1 MTEPAHILI
10 VDIDA
15 AAREA
20 LSVVLLEAGYRTSA
34 ARSGNEALLFL
45 QLLTPDVVITDM
57 QLPDMSGPELI
68 ALLKADTSKPFV
80 PALLTADPNELN
92 VRVLGLDAGADDVL
106 VRPIEYPELLARV
119 RSLLRLQRSQRSLRA
134 EQRKTELLL
143 HLTRELGGSLDLPV
157 LLTRFL
163 DHLADAVGAVRAS
176 IILNDPAEERVVGY
190 SSSRN
195 TAMPVLGE
203 ALRVG
208 VAGWVMQHRQPLVI
222 DDTRDDARWV
232 AREGYHR
239 LVRSVAAMPVLRDDH
254 VMGVITLVHHRPGYF
269 TPEHLDLLHSVAA
282 QSAVA
287 LESAQLYSLARRQ
300 NELIERRAEELTR
313 INEINQYLAELMRP
327 DQLLR
332 LVAHMVHHTFN
343 YPLVSILIRQGDEL
357 VSQASAGTLL
367 RGLPPT
373 TRFPATEGINGWV
386 MQHNRPLRVDD
397 VTLDER
403 FFEANPGR
411 QPSIRSELAVPIVLQ
426 HEVVGTLDVQSVA
439 VGAFSSSDEALLTT
453 IASQLGVALGNAR
466 LLENEERRIR
476 QLAQVNRLSLAITAR
491 FDAARNLQA
500 AADAVAT
507 VFGVDQAGI
516 VLYDNDHSPLV
527 ALHGAPL
534 PSDADLLLLLA
545 DRNARAVLQQM
556 AAPLIVSDLQTDA
569 ELTPLHRFFAG
580 RGVEALA
587 LVPMMAGGEVVGV
600 LGIDATAREERL
612 GSADLEL
619 ALNVASLIAQVV
631 ENTRLYRAVEDERSM
646 LDAVLGGAA
655 DPILLIGSHDELL
668 LANRAAQERL
678 GIDPNSDYGLPVAE
692 LIPRPELLALLT
704 SGPEDGRSNELQL
717 PDGTSYSVSN
727 APLINAEG
735 ELSGRVAVL
744 QDITAIKL
752 LERQEQERLRSVFQ
766 RYVAPVVADRLLE
779 AGSQFGQ
786 PTERTVAVL
795 FADIRGFTALTERLG
810 PRVLVERVLNRYFTT
825 MTEALLAFEGT
836 IDKFLGDGVIGVF
849 GSPISRPDDPQRA
862 LLASV
867 RMQEAFVALRA
878 AWREELGLEVGMGIG
893 ISYGQAVVG
902 NIGSDQ
908 RLDYTL
914 IGDVVNTANRL
925 SSIAQSGQVIVSHH
939 LVSAL
944 PSEWRAPFAL
954 RPLEAA
960 LLKGKQEPH
969 AIYEVCYG
977 EAGQRAYE
985 GQRAKG
991 KGQSQEVG
999 QRPMSKGQSQA
1010 QEENAGQVES
1020 EGEQRLIEPPRI
1032 EAAPKTLTLNAK

>member
-1 MTEPAHILI
+1 MIEPAHILI
-10 VDIDA
+10 VDVDA
-15 AAREA
+15 AARDA
-20 LSVVLLEAGYRTSA
+20 LAKVLDEAGYRTST
-34 ARSGNEALLFL
+34 ARSGSEALLFL
-45 QLLTPDVVITDM
+45 QLLTPDILIADM
-57 QLPDMSGPELI
+57 LLHDMSGPDLI
-68 ALLKADTSKPFV
+68 ARLKAETSKPFV

-106 VRPIEYPELLARV
+106 VRPIEYAELLARV

-157 LLTRFL
+157 LLTHFL

-176 IILNDPAEERVVGY
+176 IIVNDAAEERAVGY

-195 TAMPVLGE
+195 TAMPVLSE
-203 ALRVG
+203 AMRAG

-222 DDTRDDARWV
+222 DDTRDDTRWI

-239 LVRSVAAMPVLRDDH
+239 LVRSVAAMPVLRDERM
-254 VMGVITLVHHRPGYF
+254 MGVITLVHHRPGYF
-269 TPEHLDLLHSVAA
+269 TDEHLDLLHSVAA

-287 LESAQLYSLARRQ
+287 LESAQLYSLARHQ
-300 NELIERRAEELTR
+300 KELIERRAEELTR

-332 LVAHMVHHTFN
+332 LVAHMVHHTFD
-343 YPLVSILIRQGDEL
+343 YPLVTI
-357 VSQASAGTLL
+357 LL
-367 RGLPPT
+367 RRGDALVVQAGAGMLTYGLPPT
-373 TRFPATEGINGWV
+373 SRFPATQGINGWV
-386 MQHNRPLRVDD
+386 IKHNRPLRVDD

-403 FFEANPGR
+403 FFEANPDR
-411 QPSIRSELAVPIVLQ
+411 QPRIRSELAVPIVLQ
-426 HEVVGTLDVQSVA
+426 HEVVGTLDVQSDV
-439 VGAFSSSDEALLTT
+439 VGAFSSSDEELLTT

-476 QLAQVNRLSLAITAR
+476 QLAQVNRLSVAITAR
-491 FDAARNLQA
+491 FDAARNLQV

-507 VFGVDQAGI
+507 VFAVEQAGI

-534 PSDADLLLLLA
+534 ATDADLLLLMA
-545 DRNARAVLQQM
+545 DKHARDVLQQM
-556 AAPLIVSDLQTDA
+556 TAPLIVGDLQTDPTLA
-569 ELTPLHRFFAG
+569 ALHRFFAA
-580 RGVEALA
+580 RGIEALA
-587 LVPMMAGGEVVGV
+587 LVPMIAGGRVMGV
-600 LGIDATAREERL
+600 LGIDATPQEERL
-612 GSADLEL
+612 GTADLEL

-631 ENTRLYRAVEDERSM
+631 ENTRLYRAVEDERTT

-678 GIDPNSDYGLPVAE
+678 GIDPNNDYGLPLSE

-704 SGPEDGRSNELQL
+704 QGGENGRSNEVQL

-727 APLINAEG
+727 APLLNAEG
-735 ELSGRVAVL
+735 DLSGRVAVL

-752 LERQEQERLRSVFQ
+752 LERQERERLRAVFQ
-766 RYVAPVVADRLLE
+766 RYVAPVVAERLLE
-779 AGSQFGQ
+779 EGPQFGQ
-786 PTERTVAVL
+786 PTERTVVVL
-795 FADIRGFTALTERLG
+795 FADIRGFTTLTERLG
-810 PRVLVERVLNRYFTT
+810 PRVLVERVLNRYFTA
-825 MTEALLAFEGT
+825 MTEALHAFEGT

-849 GSPISRPDDPQRA
+849 GSPISRPDDAQRA

-867 RMQEAFVALRA
+867 RMQETFAALRG
-878 AWREELGLEVGMGIG
+878 AWREELGVDVGMGVG

-908 RLDYTL
+908 RFDYTL

-925 SSIAQSGQVIVSHH
+925 SGYAKSGQVIVSHH

-944 PSEWRAPFAL
+944 PRDWKAPFRL
-954 RPLEAA
+954 RPLADA
-960 LLKGKQEPH
+960 LLKGKQDPH
-969 AIYEVCYG
+969 AIYEVCYKEERN
-977 EAGQRAYE
+977 EA
-985 GQRAKG
+985 
-991 KGQSQEVG
+991 EV
-999 QRPMSKGQSQA
+999 PVIVTSTKSVVA
-1010 QEENAGQVES
+1010 
-1020 EGEQRLIEPPRI
+1020 
-1032 EAAPKTLTLNAK
+1032 